1 MIEYTF
7 RHVVESV
14 RTGQTIGSNQC
25 RSQAGD
31 LFMLVS
37 GRPLGFTMSQQQPD
51 DNPIRAVVEVSKVED
66 GPAPFKHFV
75 RWDRL
80 VFDEATPTYLAEIA
94 FDRQGHPRYN
104 RLVAISKRP
113 DETARKVIVVDLE
126 EVEILTT
133 DFDRLKRIDE
143 TEDGSATAT
152 DA

>member
-1 MIEYTF
+1 
-7 RHVVESV
+7 
-14 RTGQTIGSNQC
+14 
-25 RSQAGD
+25 
-31 LFMLVS
+31 MLVS
-37 GRPLGFTMSQQQPD
+37 GRPFGFDNDVEQRPD

-75 RWDRL
+75 WWSRL
-80 VFDEATPTYLAEIA
+80 VFHEATPTYFAEVA

-126 EVEILTT
+126 EVEILAT